1 MRIFVEQMLS
11 SNGKY
16 YKTDVATTLQ
26 LFRLII

>member
-11 SNGKY
+11 SNSKY
-16 YKTDVATTLQ
+16 YKPDVATTQQ